1 MANANVTFTGQA
13 NGAGAL
19 DALHLKLFAG
29 EVITAFNTRTV
40 AADKHV
46 TREIQNGKSATF
58 PATGKITA
66 GYHTPG
72 NEILG
77 SQSMK
82 FNERVITIDDLLIA
96 HEFIANIDEAKNHY
110 DVRGPITEQL
120 GDALAQ
126 AYDKNVLQVGV
137 LAARG
142 SATITGM
149 KGGASITAATA
160 RTDKDV
166 LRAAYFTAAQKFDEA
181 DVPEGERY
189 VFLLPAQYYLS
200 AQDTVLLNRDYMGN
214 GSISSGK
221 IETAAG
227 LTLVKT
233 NNLPQTNVA
242 SGPAAYQGDFTNTA
256 ALVMQK
262 GAVGT
267 VRLLS
272 LALESEY
279 QISRQGTLMVAKY
292 AVGHGILRPHC
303 AVEVKVA

>member
-1 MANANVTFTGQA
+1 MSDYNVSYTGQQ

-19 DALHLKLFAG
+19 DANHLKLFAG
-29 EVITAFNTRTV
+29 EVITSFNTRTV
-40 AADKHV
+40 ASDKHV
-46 TREIQNGKSATF
+46 TREIQNGKSAQF

-72 NEILG
+72 NELTG
-77 SQSMK
+77 SNSMK
-82 FNERVITIDDLLIA
+82 FNERVITIDDLLVS

-110 DVRGPITEQL
+110 DVRAPITEQL

-126 AYDKNVLQVGV
+126 AYDQNVLQVGV

-142 SATITGM
+142 SATITGQA
-149 KGGASITAATA
+149 GGASVTAATA
-160 RTDKDV
+160 KTDADV
-166 LRAAYFTAAQKFDEA
+166 LRASYFSATQSMDEA
-181 DVPEGERY
+181 DCPDGERY
-189 VFLLPAQYYLS
+189 VFLKPAQYYLS
-200 AQDTVLLNRDYMGN
+200 AQDVVLLNRDYAGN
-214 GSISSGK
+214 GSISTGM

-233 NNLPQTNVA
+233 NNLPTTNVTTGP
-242 SGPAAYQGDFTNTA
+242 SGYQGDFTGTA

-267 VRLLS
+267 VRLLNP
-272 LALESEY
+272 ALESEY

-303 AVEVKVA
+303 AVEIKTA